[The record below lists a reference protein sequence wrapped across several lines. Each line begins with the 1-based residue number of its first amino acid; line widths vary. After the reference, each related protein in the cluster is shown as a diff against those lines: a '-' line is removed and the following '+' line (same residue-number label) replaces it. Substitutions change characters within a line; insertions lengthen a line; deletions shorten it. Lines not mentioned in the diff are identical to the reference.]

1 MSLLELAKRLQDNHS
16 LLITVKEIENAAA
29 FGCKLTEGKEYK
41 LSRSG
46 LFSEYEHFSKV
57 SEMIGYELSECLYV
71 LQDDVGSMF
80 MVVTMTCQTTGQ
92 VGIVISNYIIGFKGL
107 FAVVEIKK

>member
-46 LFSEYEHFSKV
+46 LFSEHEHFSKV

-80 MVVTMTCQTTGQ
+80 MVVTMTCQATNQ